1 MTFDPVNK
9 PSHYAEG
16 RQFETIEV
24 IEDWKL
30 SYRLG
35 NCVKYISRAGRKGD
49 RKQDLEKALWYLQR
63 EIEAIERPSQYTPP
77 TDVQYEDVLDY
88 YGQSLDLEEAWPQ
101 AAQYL
106 PFEWTGQDVVTFGD
120 DGPVGSGGTDSIFGV
135 NDFWMEEGNF
145 DLYAT
150 GWDPSLGP
158 VEIDKEEVDQLLA
171 KKDLDQFDDD
181 EIVSTVERRGMI
193 IGFKKDGS
201 SCILKDGRCV

>member
-49 RKQDLEKALWYLQR
+49 RRQDLEKAAWYLQR
-63 EIEAIERPSQYTPP
+63 EIEAIDKPSQYVPFETS
-77 TDVQYEDVLDY
+77 YEDVLEY
-88 YGQSLDLEEAWPQ
+88 YGQSLDLDEAWPN
-101 AAQYL
+101 
-106 PFEWTGQDVVTFGD
+106 TGDC
-120 DGPVGSGGTDSIFGV
+120 GPVGSGGTDAIFSV
-135 NDFWMEEGNF
+135 NDFWTETP
-145 DLYAT
+145 DYVT
-150 GWDPSLGP
+150 GWDPTLGP
-158 VEIDKEEVDQLLA
+158 VEISQEEIDGILSRKA
-171 KKDLDQFDDD
+171 LDQFDED
-181 EIVSTVERRGMI
+181 EIVSTVERRGMV

-201 SCILKDGRCV
+201 SCLLRDGRCV

>member
-24 IEDWKL
+24 IEDWQL

-63 EIEAIERPSQYTPP
+63 EIEAIDKPSQYVPFETS
-77 TDVQYEDVLDY
+77 YEDVLEY
-88 YGQSLDLEEAWPQ
+88 YGQSVDLDEAWPQ
-101 AAQYL
+101 AAQ
-106 PFEWTGQDVVTFGD
+106 
-120 DGPVGSGGTDSIFGV
+120 PVPFGV
-135 NDFWMEEGNF
+135 SEDIISFDITNDFWAEG
-145 DLYAT
+145 DDELYAT

-158 VEIDKEEVDQLLA
+158 VEISQEEINEILSRKA
-171 KKDLDQFDDD
+171 LDQFDED
-181 EIVSTVERRGMI
+181 EIVSTVERRGMV